1 MDGGGDALTSA
12 AMVTMS
18 VHTKYN
24 GQESW
29 HLDQNGTKQLNY

>member
-18 VHTKYN
+18 VHTNTMDKKRDIWIKTEPN
-24 GQESW
+24 
-29 HLDQNGTKQLNY
+29 N